1 MKDLKRNL
9 LTVVVLAGIVGL
21 LVAFA
26 MPDYR
31 QGEASLAGKPAKDF
45 ALTLDRKQIHLS
57 DLRGKV
63 VVLNFWATWC
73 PPCVEETASLNALQ
87 AQIAPKGGMV
97 LGVSVDED
105 ADAYQHFL
113 QQYQVSFPTYRDPT
127 KNIAVEYGTTMFPDT
142 YVIDRR
148 GRIARKFV
156 GPQDWTQGDVAAYFD
171 AVMAR
176 N

>member
-9 LTVVVLAGIVGL
+9 LTVLVLGGIVAL

-31 QGEASLAGKPAKDF
+31 QGEASLAGKTAKDF
-45 ALTLDRKQIHLS
+45 PLTLDGKQIHLS

-73 PPCVEETASLNALQ
+73 PPCVEETPSLIQLETR
-87 AQIAPKGGMV
+87 IAPQGGMV

-105 ADAYQHFL
+105 ADAYQNFL
-113 QQYQVSFPTYRDPT
+113 QQYHINFPTYRDPT
-127 KNIAVEYGTTMFPDT
+127 KKIAVEYGTTMYPDS
-142 YVIDRR
+142 YVIDRQ

-156 GPQDWTQGDVAAYFD
+156 GPQDWTQGDVSSYVDSVVAQK
-171 AVMAR
+171 
-176 N
+176 